1 MATLPKDLPK
11 VLEDA
16 AYVSVGFGVLALQ
29 RAQVRRRELEQEL
42 ANLGAEFE
50 EQLPEPARTVLA
62 SLRQTLAGG
71 PGGPKPG

>member
-16 AYVSVGFGVLALQ
+16 AYLSVGFGVLALQ

-42 ANLGAEFE
+42 ANLGTELE
-50 EQLPEPARTVLA
+50 EQLPEPARTLLA
-62 SLRQTLAGG
+62 SLRQTLGG
-71 PGGPKPG
+71 GQGGSRSE